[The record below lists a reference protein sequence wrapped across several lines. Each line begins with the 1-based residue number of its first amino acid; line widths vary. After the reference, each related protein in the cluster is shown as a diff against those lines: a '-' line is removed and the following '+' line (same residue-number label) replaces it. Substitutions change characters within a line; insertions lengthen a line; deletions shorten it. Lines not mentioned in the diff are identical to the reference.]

1 MFEIVKNYRDNEEL
15 RHSFNE
21 LAGKTFGLNFEDWY
35 QNGFWTDNYNPY
47 SVVSDG
53 RVVANVSVNHTDME
67 INGAVKHFLQ
77 LGTVM
82 TEEAYRNRGLS
93 RKIMEQIDADFDG
106 KVDGYYLFGNDSVLD
121 FYPRFGFRKAK
132 EYQYAKKVS
141 NKGEAQVKRVIMNKP
156 ESWEQLQDVMRRN
169 VFCGR
174 LDMVNNSELIMFYV
188 TKFMQEDVYY
198 HETTDTYVIAE
209 VEGGSLFIHNVFSSA
224 LRNLD
229 EVIALFGAD
238 IKEVTLGFVPME
250 TEGYT
255 VAEYHG
261 EDCTFF
267 IKGEELNVVETDKLR
282 IPTLSHA

>member
-15 RHSFNE
+15 RHSFND

-93 RKIMEQIDADFDG
+93 RKIMEQIEVDFDG

-141 NKGEAQVKRVIMNKP
+141 NKGEAQVKRVIMNNP

-169 VFCGR
+169 VFGGR
-174 LDMVNNSELIMFYV
+174 FDMVNNSELIMFYV

-198 HETTDTYVIAE
+198 HEATDTYVIAE
-209 VEGGSLFIHNVFSSA
+209 AEEGKLFIHNVFSTT
-224 LRNLD
+224 LEDLD

-250 TEGYT
+250 AEGYT
-255 VAEYHG
+255 VTEYHE

-267 IKGEELNVVETDKLR
+267 IKGEALNVVETDKLR

>member
-1 MFEIVKNYRDNEEL
+1 MFEIVKNYRDNEAL

-47 SVVSDG
+47 SVVIDG
-53 RVVANVSVNHTDME
+53 RVVANVSVNRTDME
-67 INGAVKHFLQ
+67 INGEVKHFLQ

-82 TEEAYRNRGLS
+82 TEESYRNQGLS
-93 RKIMEQIDADFDG
+93 RKIMEQIETDFDG

-132 EYQYAKKVS
+132 EYQYSKKVS
-141 NKGEAQVKRVIMNKP
+141 NTGTAQVKKAIMKNP
-156 ESWEQLQDVMRRN
+156 ESWKQLESVMNRN
-169 VFCGR
+169 VFRGR
-174 LDMVNNSELIMFYV
+174 FDMVNNNELIMFYV
-188 TKFMQEDVYY
+188 TKFMQENVFY
-198 HETTDTYVIAE
+198 HEATNTYVIAE
-209 VEGGSLFIHNVFSSA
+209 EEEGSLFIHNVFSATLKS
-224 LRNLD
+224 LD
-229 EVIALFGAD
+229 EAIALFGEE

-250 TEGYT
+250 MEGYT
-255 VAEYHG
+255 VTEYQE

-267 IKGEELNVVETDKLR
+267 IKGEALNAVELDKLR

>member
-1 MFEIVKNYRDNEEL
+1 MFEIVKNYRDNEAL

-47 SVVSDG
+47 SVVIDG
-53 RVVANVSVNHTDME
+53 RVVANVSVNRTDME
-67 INGAVKHFLQ
+67 INGEVKHFLQ

-82 TEEAYRNRGLS
+82 TEESYRNQGLS
-93 RKIMEQIDADFDG
+93 RKIMEQIEADFDG

-121 FYPRFGFRKAK
+121 FYSRFGFRKAK
-132 EYQYAKKVS
+132 EYQYSKKVS
-141 NKGEAQVKRVIMNKP
+141 NTGTAQVKKAIMKNP
-156 ESWEQLQDVMRRN
+156 ESWKQLESVMNRN
-169 VFCGR
+169 VFRGR
-174 LDMVNNSELIMFYV
+174 FDMVNNNELIMFYV
-188 TKFMQEDVYY
+188 TKFMQENVFY
-198 HETTDTYVIAE
+198 HEATNTYVIAE
-209 VEGGSLFIHNVFSSA
+209 EEEGSLFIHNVFSATLKS
-224 LRNLD
+224 LD
-229 EVIALFGAD
+229 EVIALFGEE

-255 VAEYHG
+255 VTKYHE

-267 IKGEELNVVETDKLR
+267 IRGEALNAVELDKLR

>member
-1 MFEIVKNYRDNEEL
+1 MFEIIKNYRDNEEL

-93 RKIMEQIDADFDG
+93 RKIMEQIEVDFDG

-141 NKGEAQVKRVIMNKP
+141 NKGEAQVKRVIMNNP

-169 VFCGR
+169 VFGGR
-174 LDMVNNSELIMFYV
+174 FDMVNNSELIMFYV

-198 HETTDTYVIAE
+198 HEATDTYVIAE
-209 VEGGSLFIHNVFSSA
+209 VEEGSLFIHNVFSSA

-255 VAEYHG
+255 VTEYHE

-267 IKGEELNVVETDKLR
+267 IKGEALNAVELDKLR

>member
-1 MFEIVKNYRDNEEL
+1 MFEIVKNYRDNEAL

-35 QNGFWTDNYNPY
+35 QNAFWTDNYNPY
-47 SVVSDG
+47 SVVIDG
-53 RVVANVSVNHTDME
+53 RVVANVSVNRTDME
-67 INGAVKHFLQ
+67 INGEVKHFLQ

-82 TEEAYRNRGLS
+82 TEESYRNQGLS
-93 RKIMEQIDADFDG
+93 RKIMEQIEADFDG

-132 EYQYAKKVS
+132 EYQYSKKVS
-141 NKGEAQVKRVIMNKP
+141 NQRAVQVKKVIMDNNEK
-156 ESWEQLQDVMRRN
+156 WKQLISVMNRN
-169 VFCGR
+169 VFRGR
-174 LDMVNNSELIMFYV
+174 FDMVNNNELIMFYV
-188 TKFMQEDVYY
+188 TKFMQENVFY
-198 HETTDTYVIAE
+198 HEATDTYVIAE
-209 VEGGSLFIHNVFSSA
+209 PEGESLFIHNVFSTTIED
-224 LRNLD
+224 LG
-229 EVIALFGAD
+229 EVIALFGEE

-255 VAEYHG
+255 VTEYHE

-267 IKGEELNVVETDKLR
+267 IKGEALNAVELDKLR